1 MAEENNMFKTARL
14 SAALTIKQVAELT
27 LVPQRTIQN
36 WEAGV
41 RVPPAYITRWY
52 IKELKE
58 FKEEMIMNKYY
69 AIGVLIGYISAKLE
83 AEKKNPKNV
92 DNDLVMAPLT
102 IFGSLVKQ
110 ALACRIKLDDELLAK
125 YSDLLDA
132 DDCTKPLS
140 KESKD
145 AQMQYQMGV
154 MRGHGSSVEELLEA
168 LKTAEKSR

>member
-1 MAEENNMFKTARL
+1 MTEESNMFRAARL

-36 WEAGV
+36 WEAGA
-41 RVPPAYITRWY
+41 RVPPAYIERWY

-58 FKEEMIMNKYY
+58 FKEKIIMNKHY

-83 AEKKNPKNV
+83 AEKKYPKNV

-110 ALACRIKLDDELLAK
+110 ALACRIKLDEELLAK
-125 YSDLLDA
+125 YSSLLDV

-145 AQMQYQMGV
+145 TQMQYQMGV
-154 MRGHGSSVEELLEA
+154 MRGRGSSANELLEA
-168 LKTAEKSR
+168 LKAAGKSK